1 MPESSSLASCTRAL
15 RKHLNALGLDSDRLC
30 REAGLD
36 PQQLDSPEGC
46 CRVVTHSRLW
56 ELAAHASGDP
66 AIGLRVSRLVTPSS
80 FPALGYGVVAS
91 DNLREVF
98 ERIVR
103 YHAAVSDALQ
113 PQLHYEDG
121 RYRLRLQPLT
131 GQPPCAAEAIDAF
144 SAIYLRI
151 CRQRLGRDYA
161 PLVVRLT
168 RPAPLDPE
176 PWHKIMRAPV
186 EFAAPENALEFA
198 GDDFESH
205 LDEPTPEMARHHEAV
220 LDRTLGLMRPLTW
233 ERRVRHAIENLLPN
247 GEPAAERIAE
257 ALHQSSLNL
266 QRHLANEGCR
276 YDILLDE
283 CRQNL
288 ALAYL
293 RDADA
298 TLEEVASRLG
308 FADTGSFKR
317 AFKRWTGLSP
327 GQYRLGL

>member
-15 RKHLNALGLDSDRLC
+15 RKHLNTLGLDSDRLC

-46 CRVVTHSRLW
+46 CRVATHSRLW

-103 YHAAVSDALQ
+103 YHTAVSDALQ

-121 RYRLRLQPLT
+121 RYRLRLHPLT
-131 GQPPCAAEAIDAF
+131 GHPPCAAEAIDAF

-161 PLVVRLT
+161 PLAVRLT

-176 PWHKIMRAPV
+176 PWHRIIRAPV
-186 EFAAPENALEFA
+186 EFAALENALEFA
-198 GDDFESH
+198 GEDLESH
-205 LDEPTPEMARHHEAV
+205 LDEPTPEMAKHHEAV

-233 ERRVRHAIENLLPN
+233 ERRVRHAIEHTLPN
-247 GEPAAERIAE
+247 GEPDAERIAK
-257 ALHQSSLNL
+257 ALHQSPLNL
-266 QRHLANEGCR
+266 QRNLANEGCR

-308 FADTGSFKR
+308 FADTASFRR